1 MARELDVGTR
11 FIDDFTRKIINHL
24 VAVKELSI
32 SLEMREIKK
41 HEIDSLTS
49 DIDRDYILK
58 KKVII
63 PNQLSQ
69 KQRLMLPKPLLIN
82 PVRQISPN
90 NINPIKM
97 QVNPLL
103 NQLSPSVN
111 QNDSLQSQPSLNKI
125 APFLKDRL
133 VQSIECKGPG
143 RPLLVLK
150 GGIIQVTNTTL
161 TKEEIDLIM
170 EQISNETRIPLMS
183 GLFKALLGNVII
195 TAAISEF
202 VGTRFIIEKRRDI

>member
-1 MARELDVGTR
+1 MARELDVGTK

-58 KKVII
+58 KKIVIS
-63 PNQLSQ
+63 NQLSQ

-82 PVRQISPN
+82 PVRQISSN
-90 NINPIKM
+90 NMNPIK
-97 QVNPLL
+97 
-103 NQLSPSVN
+103 SPINKIPGSVSQDN
-111 QNDSLQSQPSLNKI
+111 SLDNQPSLNKI
-125 APFLKDRL
+125 VPFLKDKI

-150 GGIIQVTNTTL
+150 GGIIQVTNTIL